1 MHPIRWAKRK
11 LRTTARKVTALLVVL
26 GGAGSGSALVAPDSL
41 PGQLGAEVVTG
52 VHRLVELIPSSR

>member
-11 LRTTARKVTALLVVL
+11 LRTTTRKVTALLVVL
-26 GGAGSGSALVAPDSL
+26 GGAGSGSALVATDSL

-52 VHRLVELIPSSR
+52 VHRLVELIPLSR